1 MIRGVAVSR
10 GPDMPVHSAEA
21 LILRTYRFGEADL
34 IVVFLTRDRGKRRGV
49 AKNAVKSRRRFGA
62 ALEPL
67 TRGKVAYFEKE
78 ERELV
83 RLDRVDTLASPL
95 MSAMRG
101 QAGSAAMSH
110 AGYFAEL
117 LDEWSP
123 DSQANEKLFR
133 LGAAVGDALSEGAP
147 VAPLARYFEYWL
159 LRLEGVYPGITECPR
174 CGTPLTEGAV
184 LAVEEHAYVCRRCAL
199 RPAQGSPEQS
209 RGAAPLGTVLSP
221 AALTFLREAGAT
233 APGLVGTLRMPEG
246 AARELEAA
254 HRRLIAMHLEKD
266 LRSAR
271 VLREIG
277 PDLL

>member
-1 MIRGVAVSR
+1 
-10 GPDMPVHSAEA
+10 MPAYSAEA

-67 TRGKVAYFEKE
+67 TRGTVAYFEKE
-78 ERELV
+78 QRELV
-83 RLDRVDTLASPL
+83 RVDRVDTQASPL
-95 MSAMRG
+95 TSAMSG
-101 QAGSAAMSH
+101 TAGSAALGH

-123 DSQANEKLFR
+123 EAQANEKLFR
-133 LGAAVGDALSEGAP
+133 LGAAVGDALSAGAP

-159 LRLEGVYPGITECPR
+159 LRLEGVYPGILVCPR
-174 CGTPLTEGAV
+174 CTVGVLETGAV
-184 LAVEEHAYVCRRCAL
+184 FAVEDHAYVCRRCL
-199 RPAQGSPEQS
+199 PYGPA
-209 RGAAPLGTVLSP
+209 LSP
-221 AALTFLREAGAT
+221 QALGFLREAGAT
-233 APGLVGTLRMPEG
+233 APSRIDSLRLEEG
-246 AARELEAA
+246 AARELEAV

>member
-1 MIRGVAVSR
+1 MTSG
-10 GPDMPVHSAEA
+10 MPAYSTEA

-67 TRGKVAYFEKE
+67 TRGTVAYFEKE
-78 ERELV
+78 QRELV
-83 RLDRVDTLASPL
+83 RLDRVDTMASPL
-95 MSAMRG
+95 ASAMRG
-101 QAGSAAMSH
+101 TAGSGALGH

-117 LDEWSP
+117 LDEWAP
-123 DSQANEKLFR
+123 DAHANEKLFR
-133 LGAAVGDALSEGAP
+133 LGAAVGDALSAGTP

-159 LRLEGVYPGITECPR
+159 LKLEGVYPDMTESGMSGEALEFLR
-174 CGTPLTEGAV
+174 QADETP
-184 LAVEEHAYVCRRCAL
+184 
-199 RPAQGSPEQS
+199 
-209 RGAAPLGTVLSP
+209 P
-221 AALTFLREAGAT
+221 AA
-233 APGLVGTLRMPEG
+233 VGTLRLG
-246 AARELEAA
+246 RIAGRELEAA